1 MNAAGKSMTERDCP
15 RTPAPRRAPGSRAAP
30 ALALLLVL
38 SGPAHSLSAQ
48 DGDAA
53 PRPMTIADLIE
64 VPSLGD
70 ARISPDGNRVL
81 FVRRDADW
89 EANGTVA
96 HIWRVD
102 VDGDNQMQLTNGEHG
117 ETSPRWSPDGSRIA
131 FLARRG
137 EDEHAQIHILN
148 AMGGEANALTSH
160 PTAVSSIT
168 WAPDGSGIYFVA
180 ADDLSEEEQAKR
192 AAGDDVYAFDENY
205 QQSHIWRVNVDSE
218 ETGRITEGDYSVTA
232 YSLSRDG
239 THIAYHRGESPL
251 FEGIDRRE
259 VWVMRSDGNDARQL
273 TRNSVPEYNARLS
286 PDNQWVAFHADSN
299 EEFDFYYN
307 DNLFLVPASG
317 EGEARMLLPD
327 MPHGVDAI
335 AWSDDGGAIFF
346 RANTGVREELMRVD
360 VEDESLTQLT
370 EGDHQVISW
379 RYAPALDMHVFGLN
393 RADSR
398 GDLWVMR
405 GEAGPERV
413 TRVFDYLAEDYVQ
426 PRQEAVQW
434 RGEDGVEV
442 EGLLFYPLDYQ
453 EGTRYPLVVQ
463 THGGPASSDKFQFS
477 TAGNFVQVLNGL
489 GYFVFKPNYRGST
502 GYGDDFLRNMVGN
515 YFDQAHLD
523 VMAGVDH
530 LIELGLVDGER
541 MAKMGWSAGGH
552 MTNKIITHTDRFK
565 AAASGAGAANWVSM
579 YAQSDIRVYRTPW
592 FGGTPWEKDAPVEQ
606 YWLDSPIREVW
617 RVSTPTIFLVGE
629 EDARVPMPQSVEM
642 YRGLKHNGVPTHL
655 YVAPRQGHGWTELRH
670 QLFKANVHLDWF
682 ERWVRDREYEWE
694 EAPGS
699 GKAAEATTA
708 AEESP
713 GP

>member
-1 MNAAGKSMTERDCP
+1 MSVHDNP
-15 RTPAPRRAPGSRAAP
+15 RTPMTPSNAAVWP
-30 ALALLLVL
+30 AAAALTLLLAL
-38 SGPAHSLSAQ
+38 SGPVPALSAQ
-48 DGDAA
+48 EADAG
-53 PRPMTIADLIE
+53 PRPMTIVDLID

-70 ARISPDGNRVL
+70 AQISPDGTRLL

-89 EANGTVA
+89 EANGTTA
-96 HIWRVD
+96 HIWRMD
-102 VDGDNQMQLTNGEHG
+102 ADGGNLIQVTNGENG

-137 EDEHAQIHILN
+137 EDEHTRIYVLN
-148 AMGGEANALTSH
+148 AMGGEANALTEH

-180 ADDLSEEEQAKR
+180 DDELSAEEKARR

-205 QQSHIWRVNVDSE
+205 QQRHLWRASLDGE
-218 ETGRITEGDYSVTA
+218 EASQVTEGDYSVTE

-239 THIAYHRGESPL
+239 THIAFHRGESPL
-251 FEGIDRRE
+251 FEGVDRRE
-259 VWVMRSDGNDARQL
+259 IWVMRADGSDARQL
-273 TRNSVPEYNARLS
+273 TRNSVPEYSARLS

-299 EEFDFYYN
+299 EDFDFYYN
-307 DNLFLVPASG
+307 DKLFLVSASG
-317 EGEARMLLPD
+317 EGEARVLLPD
-327 MPHGVDAI
+327 MSHGVDEI
-335 AWSDDGGAIFF
+335 AWSSDGGAIFF

-360 VEDESLTQLT
+360 IESESLTQLT
-370 EGDHQVISW
+370 EGDHQVSNW
-379 RYAPALDMHVFGLN
+379 EYAPELDMHVFGLN
-393 RADSR
+393 RADNR

-405 GEAGPERV
+405 GGDSPERV
-413 TRVFDYLAEDYVQ
+413 TRVFDYLTEDFVQ

-442 EGLLFYPLDYQ
+442 QGLLFYPLDYA

-530 LIELGLVDGER
+530 LIDRGLVDGDS

-552 MTNKIITHTDRFK
+552 MTNKIITHTGRFK

-617 RVSTPTIFLVGE
+617 RVTTPTIFLVGE

-670 QLFKANVHLDWF
+670 QLFKANVHLEWF

-699 GKAAEATTA
+699 ETVAEATTA
-708 AEESP
+708 EAT
-713 GP
+713 GR

>member
-1 MNAAGKSMTERDCP
+1 MSTHDTP
-15 RTPAPRRAPGSRAAP
+15 RTPVTPSRAPGWLVVAA
-30 ALALLLVL
+30 LTVILT
-38 SGPAHSLSAQ
+38 LSAPTQGLWAQ
-48 DGDAA
+48 DADAA
-53 PRPMTIADLIE
+53 PRPMTIVDLIE

-70 ARISPDGNRVL
+70 ARISPDGTRLL

-89 EANGTVA
+89 EANGTVG

-102 VDGDNQMQLTNGEHG
+102 TDGDNLIQTTNGENG
-117 ETSPRWSPDGSRIA
+117 ESSPRWSPDGSRIA

-137 EDEHAQIHILN
+137 DDEHTQIHLLHT
-148 AMGGEANALTSH
+148 MGGEANALTAH

-180 ADDLSEEEQAKR
+180 ADELSEEEKAKR
-192 AAGDDVYAFDENY
+192 AAGDDVYAFEENY
-205 QQSHIWRVNVDSE
+205 QQQHLWRANLDDGEASRV
-218 ETGRITEGDYSVTA
+218 TEGDYSVTG

-239 THIAYHRGESPL
+239 THIALHRGESPL
-251 FEGIDRRE
+251 FEGVDRRE
-259 VWVMRSDGNDARQL
+259 VWVMRSDGSEARQL

-286 PDNQWVAFHADSN
+286 PDNQWVMFHADSN
-299 EEFDFYYN
+299 EDFEFYYN
-307 DNLFLVPASG
+307 DNLFLVSASG
-317 EGEARMLLPD
+317 EGEARLLLSD
-327 MPHGVDAI
+327 MPHGIDQI
-335 AWSDDGGAIFF
+335 AWSNDGSAIFF

-360 VEDESLTQLT
+360 IEDETLTQLT
-370 EGDHQVISW
+370 DGDHQVSSW
-379 RYAPALDMHVFGLN
+379 QYAPALDMHVFGLN
-393 RADSR
+393 RADNR

-405 GEAGPERV
+405 GGSAPERV
-413 TRVFDYLAEDYVQ
+413 TRVFDYLTEDFVQ
-426 PRQEAVQW
+426 PRQEAIRW

-442 EGLLFYPLDYQ
+442 EGLLFYPLEYE

-477 TAGNFVQVLNGL
+477 TAGNFVQVLNGM

-523 VMAGVDH
+523 VMTGVDH
-530 LIELGLVDGER
+530 LIDLGLVDGER

-617 RVSTPTIFLVGE
+617 RVTTPTLFLVGE
-629 EDARVPMPQSVEM
+629 EDPRVPMPQSVEM

-694 EAPGS
+694 EAPADE
-699 GKAAEATTA
+699 KTVAVTA
-708 AEESP
+708 AQQA
-713 GP
+713 GG

>member
-1 MNAAGKSMTERDCP
+1 MTAHDDP
-15 RTPAPRRAPGSRAAP
+15 RTLPVRYSAPGRMAAT
-30 ALALLLVL
+30 ALALLLAL
-38 SGPAHSLSAQ
+38 AGPAPGLSAQ
-48 DGDAA
+48 DADAA
-53 PRPMTIADLIE
+53 PRPMTIVDLIE
-64 VPSLGD
+64 VPSLAD
-70 ARISPDGNRVL
+70 ARISPAGDRLL

-102 VDGDNQMQLTNGEHG
+102 ADGDNLIQLTSGENG

-137 EDEHAQIHILN
+137 DDEHTQIHLLHT
-148 AMGGEANALTSH
+148 MGGEANALTAH

-168 WAPDGSGIYFVA
+168 WAPDGSGLYFVA
-180 ADDLSEEEQAKR
+180 ADELSEEEKAKR
-192 AAGDDVYAFDENY
+192 AAGDDVYAFEENY
-205 QQSHIWRVNVDSE
+205 QQQHLWRANLEGGEASRV
-218 ETGRITEGDYSVTA
+218 TEGDYSVTG

-239 THIAYHRGESPL
+239 THIAFHRGESPL
-251 FEGIDRRE
+251 FEGVDRRE
-259 VWVMRSDGNDARQL
+259 VWVMRSDGSEARQL

-286 PDNQWVAFHADSN
+286 PDNQWVMFHADSN
-299 EEFDFYYN
+299 EDFEFYYN
-307 DNLFLVPASG
+307 DNLFLVASSG
-317 EGEARMLLPD
+317 EGEARLLLSD
-327 MPHGVDAI
+327 MPHGIDQI
-335 AWSDDGGAIFF
+335 AWSNDGSAIFF

-360 VEDESLTQLT
+360 IEDETLTQLT
-370 EGDHQVISW
+370 DGDHQVSNW
-379 RYAPALDMHVFGLN
+379 QYAPALDMHVFGLN
-393 RADSR
+393 RADNR

-405 GEAGPERV
+405 GGSAPERV
-413 TRVFDYLAEDYVQ
+413 TRTFDYLTEDFVQ
-426 PRQEAVQW
+426 PRQEAIRW

-442 EGLLFYPLDYQ
+442 EGLLFYPLDYT

-523 VMAGVDH
+523 VMTGVDH
-530 LIELGLVDGER
+530 LIDLGLVDGGR

-617 RVSTPTIFLVGE
+617 RVTTPTLFLVGE
-629 EDARVPMPQSVEM
+629 EDPRVPMPQSVEM

-694 EAPGS
+694 EAPADD
-699 GKAAEATTA
+699 KTVAVTA
-708 AEESP
+708 AQQA
-713 GP
+713 GG

>member
-1 MNAAGKSMTERDCP
+1 MTAHDDP
-15 RTPAPRRAPGSRAAP
+15 RTLPVRYSAPGRMAAT
-30 ALALLLVL
+30 ALALLLAL
-38 SGPAHSLSAQ
+38 AGPAPGLSAQ
-48 DGDAA
+48 DADAG
-53 PRPMTIADLIE
+53 PRPMTIVDLIE
-64 VPSLGD
+64 VPSLADG
-70 ARISPDGNRVL
+70 RISPDGDRLL

-102 VDGDNQMQLTNGEHG
+102 ADGDNLIQLTSGENG

-137 EDEHAQIHILN
+137 DDEHTQIHLLHT
-148 AMGGEANALTSH
+148 MGGEANALTAH

-168 WAPDGSGIYFVA
+168 WAPDGSGLYFVA
-180 ADDLSEEEQAKR
+180 ADELSEEEKARR
-192 AAGDDVYAFDENY
+192 AAGDDVYAFEENY
-205 QQSHIWRVNVDSE
+205 QQQHLWRANLDDGEASRV
-218 ETGRITEGDYSVTA
+218 TEGDYSVTG

-239 THIAYHRGESPL
+239 THIAFHRGESPL
-251 FEGIDRRE
+251 FEGVDRRE
-259 VWVMRSDGNDARQL
+259 VWVMRSDGSEARQL

-286 PDNQWVAFHADSN
+286 PDNQWVMFHADSN
-299 EEFDFYYN
+299 EDFEFYYN
-307 DNLFLVPASG
+307 DNLFLVSASG
-317 EGEARMLLPD
+317 EGEARLLLSD
-327 MPHGVDAI
+327 MPHGIDQI
-335 AWSDDGGAIFF
+335 AWSNDGSAIFF

-360 VEDESLTQLT
+360 IEDETLTQLT
-370 EGDHQVISW
+370 DGDHQVSSW
-379 RYAPALDMHVFGLN
+379 QYAPALDMHVFGLN
-393 RADSR
+393 WADNR

-405 GEAGPERV
+405 GGSAPERV
-413 TRVFDYLAEDYVQ
+413 TRMFDYLTEDFVQ
-426 PRQEAVQW
+426 PRQEAIRW

-442 EGLLFYPLDYQ
+442 EGLLFYPLDYT

-523 VMAGVDH
+523 VMTGVDH
-530 LIELGLVDGER
+530 LIDLGLVDGGR

-617 RVSTPTIFLVGE
+617 RVTTPTLFLVGE
-629 EDARVPMPQSVEM
+629 EDPRVPMPQSVEM

-694 EAPGS
+694 EAPADD
-699 GKAAEATTA
+699 KTVAVTA
-708 AEESP
+708 AQQA
-713 GP
+713 GG